1 MGKEKYQRE
10 IEALLKKSPVIS
22 FSSLARIVRK
32 QKKVKQ
38 YQKQLIR
45 NMLLKGKLKR
55 LAKGHYTAY
64 NNPALSVFCF
74 KPSYLGLQDAL
85 SFHNLWEQ
93 ETIPIII
100 TSRKIRQGIRKIMG
114 MNVLLRRIDKKYM
127 FGMEYEQEGDFC
139 FPYSD
144 IEKTCIDMVYFK
156 EKLSKEVLKTP
167 SKKLNKQR
175 LNNYLKHYPENIRKK
190 IHTLIS

>member
-1 MGKEKYQRE
+1 
-10 IEALLKKSPVIS
+10 
-22 FSSLARIVRK
+22 
-32 QKKVKQ
+32 
-38 YQKQLIR
+38 
-45 NMLLKGKLKR
+45 
-55 LAKGHYTAY
+55 
-64 NNPALSVFCF
+64 
-74 KPSYLGLQDAL
+74 
-85 SFHNLWEQ
+85 
-93 ETIPIII
+93 
-100 TSRKIRQGIRKIMG
+100 